1 MSAYSN
7 DYSKWDALSDSDD
20 DKPQVLLKRA
30 DPRKAAH
37 FAAQS
42 AAANGPEPPPAKRYS
57 LEMGNDGPC
66 VVEGDAPPPP
76 DPDAPFETKMA
87 WQNTLSRAFVQIAI
101 PEATK
106 KGDVAVN
113 FSEASVEIVLA
124 GMRPVA
130 LPHPAVKVPLCTWAF
145 SRKCFYGSKFPQLCV
160 HFELEKAED
169 ALWPQNT
176 FGGGTD
182 EVLPAEEEIEAAW
195 AAPTDEAAPP
205 APAAGGG
212 EWTGEFS
219 WRQDNKSVVVWFDVP
234 DETRAKDLIVKCTP
248 TTLRV
253 ELTVGATTGRYV
265 RTLAGPV
272 LPEELIWEFDDDVPG
287 KKRLRVELAM
297 RTLASW
303 ENGPFLP
310 EADTAGKGLRQ
321 HSWSEPKGEA

>member
-113 FSEASVEIVLA
+113 FSDDSVEIVLA

-145 SRKCFYGSKFPQLCV
+145 SRKCFYGSKFPQLC
-160 HFELEKAED
+160 
-169 ALWPQNT
+169 
-176 FGGGTD
+176 
-182 EVLPAEEEIEAAW
+182 
-195 AAPTDEAAPP
+195 
-205 APAAGGG
+205 
-212 EWTGEFS
+212 
-219 WRQDNKSVVVWFDVP
+219 
-234 DETRAKDLIVKCTP
+234 DLIVKCTP

>member
-101 PEATK
+101 PRRRRRAT
-106 KGDVAVN
+106 
-113 FSEASVEIVLA
+113 SAS
-124 GMRPVA
+124 
-130 LPHPAVKVPLCTWAF
+130 T
-145 SRKCFYGSKFPQLCV
+145 
-160 HFELEKAED
+160 ELEKAED

-205 APAAGGG
+205 RPPAA
-212 EWTGEFS
+212 
-219 WRQDNKSVVVWFDVP
+219 
-234 DETRAKDLIVKCTP
+234 AK
-248 TTLRV
+248 
-253 ELTVGATTGRYV
+253 
-265 RTLAGPV
+265 
-272 LPEELIWEFDDDVPG
+272 LIWEFDDDVPG

-321 HSWSEPKGEA
+321 HSWSEPKGRRN